1 MPLAALVGAASEG
14 EPALLT
20 RLHARLP
27 WWLRALQPVL
37 LADRAYDSDALREHL
52 ARHGWT
58 LVSPHRRG
66 RKYLSNDGRRM
77 KRYKRRWKIE
87 RTIAWLHHFRRL
99 VTRWE
104 YHADLYQG
112 FVQLACAIIC
122 CRRL

>member
-1 MPLAALVGAASEG
+1 MV
-14 EPALLT
+14 
-20 RLHARLP
+20 RLHERLP
-27 WWLRALQPVL
+27 WWLKALRPVL
-37 LADRAYDSDALREHL
+37 LADRAYDSDRLRDHL
-52 ARHGWT
+52 SRHGWT
-58 LVSPHRRG
+58 LISPHRRG

-77 KRYKRRWKIE
+77 KRYRRRWKIE